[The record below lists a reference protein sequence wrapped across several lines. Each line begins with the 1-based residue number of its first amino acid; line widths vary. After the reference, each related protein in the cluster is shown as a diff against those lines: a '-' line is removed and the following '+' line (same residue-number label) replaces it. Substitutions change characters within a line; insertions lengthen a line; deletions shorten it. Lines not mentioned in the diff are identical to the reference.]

1 MISLTIMLTFARIR
15 PVKLVWST
23 LLLTLLVST
32 FDITRLRLPTLLYLF
47 FLIQPGII
55 ILFWTRCSMH
65 TVLLPAA
72 KFVYGASLDLDDCSV
87 SPLLLVQELLGN
99 ITYLFSHV
107 CVFFSLFMLLRYR
120 PQCLVCSG
128 LFLKFNTDCPHV
140 CSQNW
145 AICHFPLLLI
155 WTLSCKL

>member
-1 MISLTIMLTFARIR
+1 MLLELYIYYRLCLVQVGLMDSSAIMLTFARIR

-55 ILFWTRCSMH
+55 LQVILFWTRCSMH

-87 SPLLLVQELLGN
+87 SPLLLLQELLVN
-99 ITYLFSHV
+99 IAYLFFSCM
-107 CVFFSLFMLLRYR
+107 CV
-120 PQCLVCSG
+120 
-128 LFLKFNTDCPHV
+128 
-140 CSQNW
+140 
-145 AICHFPLLLI
+145 HFPIHAPSLQ
-155 WTLSCKL
+155 TAVLSVQWAVLKV

>member
-1 MISLTIMLTFARIR
+1 MLLELYICYRLCLVQVGLMDSLAIMLTFARIR

-55 ILFWTRCSMH
+55 ILFWTWCSMH

-72 KFVYGASLDLDDCSV
+72 KFVCGASLDLGDCSV
-87 SPLLLVQELLGN
+87 SPLLLLQELLVN
-99 ITYLFSHV
+99 IAYLFFSCM
-107 CVFFSLFMLLRYR
+107 CV
-120 PQCLVCSG
+120 
-128 LFLKFNTDCPHV
+128 
-140 CSQNW
+140 
-145 AICHFPLLLI
+145 HFPIHAPSLQ
-155 WTLSCKL
+155 TAVLSVQWAVLKV

>member
-1 MISLTIMLTFARIR
+1 MDSLAIMLTFNRIR

-87 SPLLLVQELLGN
+87 SPLLLLQELLVN
-99 ITYLFSHV
+99 IAYLFFSCM
-107 CVFFSLFMLLRYR
+107 CV
-120 PQCLVCSG
+120 
-128 LFLKFNTDCPHV
+128 
-140 CSQNW
+140 
-145 AICHFPLLLI
+145 HFPIHAPSLQ
-155 WTLSCKL
+155 TAVLSVQWAVLKV